1 MVPEKKAF
9 TIKEEVRL
17 LSGVDFLEPFSEEE
31 LEKLAQRCPDIHF
44 RPKEIVCTPH
54 DHSERFFIIKEGRVR
69 IYKLGPRG
77 HQQTLAEISSGT
89 VLAGQWLQET
99 YVEAL
104 EPTTLVSLSQEDVE
118 RLIESNPKAA
128 LRIIEALSRRLR
140 MADERLADVA
150 LKEVSAR
157 LASLILQLLENEGIV
172 TPEGYAVPTPYTH
185 EVLGTMIGAKRVA
198 VSRAFGQLRE
208 AGAIET
214 RGRRIYI
221 TDIDGLGRCAQDERR
236 AQRVKEAG
244 S

>member
-17 LSGVDFLEPFSEEE
+17 LSGVDFLEPISEEE
-31 LEKLAQRCPDIHF
+31 LERLAQRCPDIRF
-44 RPKEIVCTPH
+44 GPNEIICTPQ
-54 DHSERFFIIKEGRVR
+54 DRGDRFFIIKEGRVR
-69 IYKLGPRG
+69 IYKLGPQA
-77 HQQTLAEISSGT
+77 HEQTIAEITDGT
-89 VLAGQWLQET
+89 VLAAKRLQET
-99 YVEAL
+99 YVQAL

-118 RLIESNPKAA
+118 RLIDSNPKVAM
-128 LRIIEALSRRLR
+128 RIIEALCRRLR

-157 LASLILQLLENEGIV
+157 LASLIIQLLESEGIV

>member
-1 MVPEKKAF
+1 MPKKIAY

-17 LSGVDFLEPFSEEE
+17 LSGVDFLEPLSEEE
-31 LEKLAQRCPDIHF
+31 VEKLAKRCPDIRF
-44 RPKEIVCTPH
+44 EPNEIVCTPH
-54 DHSERFFIIKEGRVR
+54 DRSDRFFIIKEGRVR
-69 IYKLGPRG
+69 IYKLGPQG
-77 HQQTLAEISSGT
+77 DQQTLAEISGGT
-89 VLAGQWLQET
+89 VLAAERLYDET
-99 YVEAL
+99 YVQAL
-104 EPTTLVSLSQEDVE
+104 EPTTLVSLSREDVE
-118 RLIESNPKAA
+118 RLIEGNPKAA
-128 LRIIEALSRRLR
+128 LRIVEALCRRLR

-150 LKEVSAR
+150 LKEVPAR
-157 LASLILQLLENEGIV
+157 LASLVLQLLENEGIV
-172 TPEGYAVPTPYTH
+172 TAEGYAVPTRYTH

-198 VSRAFGQLRE
+198 VSRAFGELRE